1 MICFRVVMI
10 VVLLGYI
17 EHLSSM
23 LARQHPDGI
32 VITLQL
38 WFIAYYS
45 LHYYHDGV
53 NVSME
58 PSYFLYIMMNQGDLG
73 YRALSTVADDGV
85 TFGHWVNQVAR
96 NLFVN
101 MECFYV
107 FINC

>member
-1 MICFRVVMI
+1 MNLHQPANFHFFANGMHLYVIYQFVPI
-10 VVLLGYI
+10 FELG
-17 EHLSSM
+17 
-23 LARQHPDGI
+23 
-32 VITLQL
+32 
-38 WFIAYYS
+38 FIAYYS

-53 NVSME
+53 N
-58 PSYFLYIMMNQGDLG
+58 GDLG
-73 YRALSTVADDGV
+73 YRALSTVGV